1 MEDAGAEI
9 AIEEDVEMTALWNIV
24 TYNLTYEGLNGAT
37 NTNPTSYNVESET
50 ITMADPGARDGWT
63 FTGWTMSGTP
73 VTEITHGSTGNKTL
87 TANWEEAI
95 TTYKVQFH
103 EGEHGRSVTATAGGN
118 SISNGADVQEGSQVV
133 LTAEAKNFYHFREWQ
148 DSNNGTQV
156 STDNP
161 YTVNSLAGNLNLTAV
176 FERDEV
182 IVIEDTYKSDN
193 VWYNDY
199 KELVSDVTTSGDK
212 VSVRYE
218 RTMSANT
225 WNVFTLP
232 FSYSTLKAGSTFN
245 GSVYKLDRMEYNTDG
260 YMTLNFLPT
269 TIIEANRPYLFYS
282 SAAAANPTFA
292 DVELQNIED
301 GSYDKNN
308 SGDAGGKIWFRNTQA
323 RTQLDAERTDD
334 AKKKVIYLN
343 ANKLYYLSLTKET
356 WMRAFRGYFELDE
369 TTVYYLQPR
378 VRIVLD
384 GQTATEIETV
394 GQDDNSSVRKYME
407 NGTLVIEREG
417 IRYDATGAKIN

>member
-50 ITMADPGARDGWT
+50 ITLAAPGARDGWT
-63 FTGWTMSGTP
+63 FTGWTMGGSP
-73 VTEITHGSTGNKTL
+73 ITEIATGSTGNKTL

-95 TTYKVQFH
+95 TTYTVQFLA
-103 EGEHGRSVTATAGGN
+103 GAHGRSVTATAGGN
-118 SISNGADVQEGSQVV
+118 NISSGANVDEGTEVT
-133 LTAEAKNFYHFREWQ
+133 LTATAKTFYHFKAWMDGE
-148 DSNNGTQV
+148 TQV
-156 STDNP
+156 STTNP
-161 YTVNSLAGNLNLTAV
+161 YITTLAGDLNLTAV

-193 VWYNDY
+193 VWYEDY
-199 KELVSDVTTSGDK
+199 AELVSDVTTSGDK

-232 FSYSTLKAGSTFN
+232 FRYSTLKAGSTFN

-260 YMTLNFLPT
+260 YMTLNFLPVT
-269 TIIEANRPYLFYS
+269 FIEANRPYLFYS
-282 SAAAANPTFA
+282 SAAAANPTFSN
-292 DVELQNIED
+292 VELQNIED
-301 GSYDKNN
+301 GSYDTNN
-308 SGDAGGKIWFRNTQA
+308 SGNAGGKIWFRNTQA
-323 RTQLDAERTDD
+323 RTQLDAGRTDD

-384 GQTATEIETV
+384 GQTATEVETA
-394 GQDDNSSVRKYME
+394 GQEDNSSVRKYME
-407 NGTLVIEREG
+407 NGILVIEREG
-417 IRYDATGAKIN
+417 VRYDATGAKIN